1 MQVNGMTTTTVKQG
15 DKNFEETLDKLEK
28 HFFHNGG
35 DPDAEVILNWNKRE
49 AKEDGWISLY
59 ATNSTIS
66 SAIKRC
72 RSGIRAV
79 SYNQEGAE
87 LYIDVDFVLPMHTVL
102 KIRP

>member
-1 MQVNGMTTTTVKQG
+1 MQSNVMTTTRVEEEDENFQTV
-15 DKNFEETLDKLEK
+15 LDHLEK
-28 HFFHNGG
+28 KYFHNGG

-79 SYNQEGAE
+79 SYNDEGAE
-87 LYIDVDFVLPMHTVL
+87 LYIDVKFVRPMHTVL

>member
-1 MQVNGMTTTTVKQG
+1 MQQNTMTSIIVREDDEDFQI
-15 DKNFEETLDKLEK
+15 TLDRLEK
-28 HFFHNGG
+28 KYFHNGG

-72 RSGIRAV
+72 RRGIREV
-79 SYNQEGAE
+79 RYTDEGVE
-87 LYIDVDFVLPMHTVL
+87 LYFDVGFVRPMHTVL